1 MKHSKASLSGW
12 ASGARP
18 TLFDRRLHG
27 RQLVPAKRIFQRV
40 SSLGPV
46 MGHFLLMQMWPP
58 SPNPNPLRISISPDL
73 PIRPLRR
80 YRFQSHPHLLLP
92 TSTFCLSL
100 SDPPPGPCPTLLP
113 HLPWASP
120 PAPPLHLSH
129 LPTRPHSL
137 THCPVS
143 SRSLSHFKTL
153 SYSSS
158 LMLSLSHFSLSSPFA
173 SLPFLGGPV
182 QHAEGFRQV
191 ATEYLHS
198 YPYPWLPWVQ
208 HAIRCKPCTRNGHL
222 LLLQIIP
229 HSVIARNPL
238 RDTHLIRRP

>member
-137 THCPVS
+137 TH
-143 SRSLSHFKTL
+143 SLPCLL
-153 SYSSS
+153 SLPLAFQNS
-158 LMLSLSHFSLSSPFA
+158 LLLKLAYALSLSFLSL
-173 SLPFLGGPV
+173 
-182 QHAEGFRQV
+182 
-191 ATEYLHS
+191 
-198 YPYPWLPWVQ
+198 
-208 HAIRCKPCTRNGHL
+208 I
-222 LLLQIIP
+222 
-229 HSVIARNPL
+229 PL
-238 RDTHLIRRP
+238 RLPPLSRRASAACRGFPPSGDGVSS